1 MESLGAISFG
11 NIGIAM
17 MEPSLPIWMM
27 STMKA
32 TEFQQ
37 GLIVDEFSILISKKK
52 GTLGA
57 AFLPASISYLIGT
70 NVFGPMAHKMGR

>member
-1 MESLGAISFG
+1 MKYLGAISFG

-27 STMKA
+27 STMRA

-37 GLIVDEFSILISKKK
+37 
-52 GTLGA
+52 GA

-70 NVFGPMAHKMGR
+70 NLFGPMAHKIGR